1 MTGLGRDIPRD
12 LDGKVAVVSGASQ
25 GMGLAIAERFMRAG
39 ATVFGAALEDP
50 GVDGLTCLVEDLR
63 TAPGCDALVARAVQD
78 AGGVDIVINN
88 VGGLAQ
94 PRAGITT
101 VTDEEWQI
109 TLDLNLFSAV
119 RIIRAA
125 LPHLLERGGR
135 IVNVSSVAAIK
146 PEPNIVDYSA
156 AKAALNAYTKA
167 LAEEVGPQG
176 VLVNTVTL
184 GSFKTPAWTADGALG
199 DQLAAAMGVDR
210 EKAMQLFLE
219 RLGGVTLNRWGDPA
233 EVAAA
238 VHFLV
243 SGEAGYINGADLRI
257 DGGLYKGV

>member
-1 MTGLGRDIPRD
+1 VSAVVHRD
-12 LDGKVAVVSGASQ
+12 LEGKVAVISGASQ
-25 GMGLAIAERFMRAG
+25 GMGLAIAERFIGAG
-39 ATVFGAALEDP
+39 ATVFGAALDDP
-50 GVDGLTCLVEDLR
+50 GVEGLTCLVEDLR
-63 TAPGCDALVARAVQD
+63 TAAGCAALVARAVDD
-78 AGGVDIVINN
+78 AGGIDIVVNN

-94 PRAGITT
+94 PRAGITE
-101 VTDEEWQI
+101 VSDEEWQV
-109 TLDLNLFSAV
+109 TFDLNLFSAV

-125 LPHLLERGGR
+125 MPRLLERGGR
-135 IVNVSSVAAIK
+135 IVNVSSVAAVK

-167 LAEEVGPQG
+167 LSEEFGPKG
-176 VLVNTVTL
+176 VRVNTVTL

-199 DQLAAAMGVDR
+199 DQLAAAMGLDDR
-210 EKAMQLFLE
+210 DKAMQLFLE
-219 RLGGVTLNRWGDPA
+219 QLGGVTLNRWGDPA

-243 SGEAGYINGADLRI
+243 SSEADYINGADLRI